1 MVLVGMHQG
10 DLWLA
15 DVEAKI
21 EPHTTR
27 SLLADV
33 HKAPPSTVKVSV
45 PDGWECSVFGALGF
59 VAPISKVLG
68 AATFS
73 PSARMPRQPFI
84 AEFPF

>member
-45 PDGWECSVFGALGF
+45 PDGWECSVLAPLALWPLYLKF
-59 VAPISKVLG
+59 WELLLFHRVPECPVSLL
-68 AATFS
+68 
-73 PSARMPRQPFI
+73 
-84 AEFPF
+84 